1 MRPLR
6 CSREDFI
13 APYRCD
19 CRSLEGKSDG
29 GPNRSSTMALRRSY
43 DLLPNGRRLFDTEQ
57 P

>member
-19 CRSLEGKSDG
+19 SRSFAR
-29 GPNRSSTMALRRSY
+29 NRTEALIEVLRRS
-43 DLLPNGRRLFDTEQ
+43 
-57 P
+57 